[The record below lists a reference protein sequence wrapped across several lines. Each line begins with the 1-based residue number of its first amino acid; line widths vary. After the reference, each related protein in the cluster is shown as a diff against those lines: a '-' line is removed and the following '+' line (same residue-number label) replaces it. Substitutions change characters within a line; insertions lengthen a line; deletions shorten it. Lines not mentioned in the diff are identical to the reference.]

1 MNRLGGREM
10 RRTTKGR
17 RAAAP
22 ARERQI
28 PGVWSLQGQVF
39 WEAPVLLLSF
49 WASGR
54 PNLPSP
60 LVEEG
65 GRCFGTPLCAISRF
79 RQQDAQTPPSPRVGE
94 GGRGDEGQKRAGM
107 QQTAHRA
114 QERCP

>member
-1 MNRLGGREM
+1 MLTGVGFLE
-10 RRTTKGR
+10 
-17 RAAAP
+17 AP
-22 ARERQI
+22 A
-28 PGVWSLQGQVF
+28 F
-39 WEAPVLLLSF
+39 LLSF

-107 QQTAHRA
+107 HKITHLS
-114 QERCP
+114 QEIYP